1 MDTTMIKAEHLTF
14 GYGKNKQV
22 FNDFNLEIEKGK
34 IVGLLGKNGT
44 GKSTLLYIICGLL
57 KPSNGNVTIKGID
70 IRRRLPQTLSD
81 IYLVPE
87 EFDLPNL
94 SMKQFVKLNS
104 SFYPNFSNE
113 TLNTCLNDFDLGMD
127 INLSELSM
135 GQKKKAYMCFALATN
150 TSLLLMD
157 EPTNGLDIPSKSQ
170 FRKVIASGMTD
181 EKTIIISTHQVRDID
196 RLLDHITIIDG
207 TEVLLDKSVKEITD
221 RLYFCEQSMNEPTE
235 PTDGALFIQPSV
247 QGNSIIME
255 NKFGEE
261 SPMNLEVLFNAIL
274 AERNKIQE
282 VFNK

>member
-1 MDTTMIKAEHLTF
+1 MIKAEHLTF

-57 KPSNGNVTIKGID
+57 KPSHGNVTIKGID

-104 SFYPNFSNE
+104 GFYPDFSNE
-113 TLNTCLNDFDLGMD
+113 TLHTCLNDFDLGMD
-127 INLSELSM
+127 INLGELSM

-221 RLYFCEQSMNEPTE
+221 RLYFCEQSMNEPT
-235 PTDGALFIQPSV
+235 DGVLFIQPSV

-255 NKFGEE
+255 NIFGEE

>member
-1 MDTTMIKAEHLTF
+1 MIKAEHLTF

-57 KPSNGNVTIKGID
+57 KPSHGNVTIKGID
-70 IRRRLPQTLSD
+70 IRKRLPQTLSD

-104 SFYPNFSNE
+104 GFYPDFSNE

-127 INLSELSM
+127 INLGELSM

-221 RLYFCEQSMNEPTE
+221 RLYFCEQSMNEPT
-235 PTDGALFIQPSV
+235 DGVLFIQPSV

-255 NKFGEE
+255 NIFGEE
-261 SPMNLEVLFNAIL
+261 NPMNLEVLFNAIL

>member
-22 FNDFNLEIEKGK
+22 FNDFNLEIEKGE

-57 KPSNGNVTIKGID
+57 KPSHGNVTIKGID

-81 IYLVPE
+81 IYLV
-87 EFDLPNL
+87 
-94 SMKQFVKLNS
+94 
-104 SFYPNFSNE
+104 NFSNE
-113 TLNTCLNDFDLGMD
+113 TLSTCLNDFDLGMD
-127 INLSELSM
+127 INLGELSM
-135 GQKKKAYMCFALATN
+135 GQKKKAFMCFALATN

-207 TEVLLDKSVKEITD
+207 TEVLLNKSVKEITD
-221 RLYFCEQSMNEPTE
+221 RLYFCEQSINE

-255 NKFGEE
+255 NRFDEE

-274 AERNKIQE
+274 ADRNNIQK

>member
-1 MDTTMIKAEHLTF
+1 MIKAEHLTF

-57 KPSNGNVTIKGID
+57 KPSHGNVTIKGID

-104 SFYPNFSNE
+104 GFYPNFSNE
-113 TLNTCLNDFDLGMD
+113 TLSTYLNDFDLGMD
-127 INLSELSM
+127 INLGELSM

-221 RLYFCEQSMNEPTE
+221 RLYFCEQSMNEPT
-235 PTDGALFIQPSV
+235 DGTLFIQPSV

-255 NKFGEE
+255 NKFWEE

-274 AERNKIQE
+274 AEKNKIQE

>member
-1 MDTTMIKAEHLTF
+1 MDTTMIKAEHLSF
-14 GYGKNKQV
+14 GYGRNKQV
-22 FNDFNLEIEKGK
+22 FNDFNLEIEEGK

-44 GKSTLLYIICGLL
+44 GKSTLLYLICGLL
-57 KPSNGNVTIKGID
+57 KPSHGNVTIKGID
-70 IRRRLPQTLSD
+70 IKRRLPQTLSD
-81 IYLVPE
+81 IYLIPE

-104 SFYPNFSNE
+104 GFYPNFSNE
-113 TLNTCLNDFDLGMD
+113 TLNTCLTDFDLGMD
-127 INLSELSM
+127 INLGELSM

-207 TEVLLDKSVKEITD
+207 NAVQMNNSIKDITD
-221 RLYFCEQSMNEPTE
+221 RLYFAEQGMNEPVE
-235 PTDGALFIQPSV
+235 RALFVQPSV
-247 QGNSIIME
+247 YGNSVIME

-261 SPMNLEVLFNAIL
+261 SPVNLEVLFNATL
-274 AERNKIQE
+274 AEREKIQS

>member
-1 MDTTMIKAEHLTF
+1 MDTTMIKAEHLSF
-14 GYGKNKQV
+14 GYWKNKQV
-22 FNDFNLEIEKGK
+22 FNDFNLEIEKGE
-34 IVGLLGKNGT
+34 IIGLLGKNGT

-57 KPSNGNVTIKGID
+57 KPSHGNVTIKGIN
-70 IRRRLPQTLSD
+70 IRKRLPQTLSD

-104 SFYPNFSNE
+104 GFYPNFSNE

-127 INLSELSM
+127 INLGELSM

-207 TEVLLDKSVKEITD
+207 TEVLLNKSVKEITE
-221 RLYFCEQSMNEPTE
+221 RLYFCEQSMNEPT
-235 PTDGALFIQPSV
+235 DRALFIQPSV

-255 NKFGEE
+255 NKFNEE

>member
-1 MDTTMIKAEHLTF
+1 MIKAEHLTF

-57 KPSNGNVTIKGID
+57 KPSHGNVTIKGID

-104 SFYPNFSNE
+104 GFYPDFSNE

-127 INLSELSM
+127 INLGELSM

-221 RLYFCEQSMNEPTE
+221 RLYFCEQSMNEPT
-235 PTDGALFIQPSV
+235 DGVLFIQPSV

-255 NKFGEE
+255 NIFGEE
-261 SPMNLEVLFNAIL
+261 NPMNLEVLFNAIL

>member
-1 MDTTMIKAEHLTF
+1 MDTSMIIAEHLTF

-57 KPSNGNVTIKGID
+57 KPSHGNVTIKGID

-94 SMKQFVKLNS
+94 SIKQFVKLNS
-104 SFYPNFSNE
+104 GFYPNFSNE
-113 TLNTCLNDFDLGMD
+113 TLSTCLNDFDLGTD
-127 INLSELSM
+127 INLAELSM

-196 RLLDHITIIDG
+196 RLLDHITIIDD
-207 TEVLLDKSVKEITD
+207 TDVLLNKSSTL
-221 RLYFCEQSMNEPTE
+221 R
-235 PTDGALFIQPSV
+235 
-247 QGNSIIME
+247 
-255 NKFGEE
+255 
-261 SPMNLEVLFNAIL
+261 
-274 AERNKIQE
+274 
-282 VFNK
+282 

>member
-1 MDTTMIKAEHLTF
+1 MIKAEHLTF

-22 FNDFNLEIEKGK
+22 FDDFNLEIEKGE

-57 KPSNGNVTIKGID
+57 KPSHGNVTIKGID

-94 SMKQFVKLNS
+94 SMKH
-104 SFYPNFSNE
+104 NFSNE

-127 INLSELSM
+127 INLGELSM

-221 RLYFCEQSMNEPTE
+221 RLYFCEQSMNEPT
-235 PTDGALFIQPSV
+235 DGALFIQPSV

-255 NKFGEE
+255 NRFDEE
-261 SPMNLEVLFNAIL
+261 SPINLEVLFNAML
-274 AERNKIQE
+274 SERSKIQE

>member
-1 MDTTMIKAEHLTF
+1 
-14 GYGKNKQV
+14 
-22 FNDFNLEIEKGK
+22 
-34 IVGLLGKNGT
+34 
-44 GKSTLLYIICGLL
+44 
-57 KPSNGNVTIKGID
+57 
-70 IRRRLPQTLSD
+70 
-81 IYLVPE
+81 
-87 EFDLPNL
+87 
-94 SMKQFVKLNS
+94 
-104 SFYPNFSNE
+104 
-113 TLNTCLNDFDLGMD
+113 
-127 INLSELSM
+127 M

-221 RLYFCEQSMNEPTE
+221 RLYFCEQSMNEPT
-235 PTDGALFIQPSV
+235 DGALFIQPSV

-255 NKFGEE
+255 NRFDEE
-261 SPMNLEVLFNAIL
+261 SPINLEVLFNAML
-274 AERNKIQE
+274 AERSKIQE

>member
-1 MDTTMIKAEHLTF
+1 MIKAEHLTF

-57 KPSNGNVTIKGID
+57 KPSHGNVTIKGID

-87 EFDLPNL
+87 KFDLPNL

-127 INLSELSM
+127 INLGELSM
-135 GQKKKAYMCFALATN
+135 GQKKKAYMCFALATH

-221 RLYFCEQSMNEPTE
+221 RLYFGEQSRNE

>member
-22 FNDFNLEIEKGK
+22 FNDFNLEIEKGE

-57 KPSNGNVTIKGID
+57 KPSHGNVTIKGID

-104 SFYPNFSNE
+104 GFYPNFSNE
-113 TLNTCLNDFDLGMD
+113 TLSTYLNDFDLGMD
-127 INLSELSM
+127 INLGELSM

-221 RLYFCEQSMNEPTE
+221 RLYFCEQSMNEPT
-235 PTDGALFIQPSV
+235 DGTLFIQPSV

-274 AERNKIQE
+274 AEKNKIQE

>member
-57 KPSNGNVTIKGID
+57 KPSHGNVTIKGID

-104 SFYPNFSNE
+104 GFYPNFSNE
-113 TLNTCLNDFDLGMD
+113 TLSTCLNDFDLGMD
-127 INLSELSM
+127 INLGELSM

-221 RLYFCEQSMNEPTE
+221 RLYFCEQSMNEPT
-235 PTDGALFIQPSV
+235 DGVLFIQPSV

-255 NKFGEE
+255 NKFNEE

>member
-1 MDTTMIKAEHLTF
+1 MSTTMIKAEHLTF

-57 KPSNGNVTIKGID
+57 KPSHGNVTIKGID
-70 IRRRLPQTLSD
+70 IRKRLPQTLSD
-81 IYLVPE
+81 IYLIPE

-104 SFYPNFSNE
+104 GFYPNFSNE

-127 INLSELSM
+127 INLGELSM

-196 RLLDHITIIDG
+196 RLLDHITIIDS

-221 RLYFCEQSMNEPTE
+221 RLYFCEQSMNEPT
-235 PTDGALFIQPSV
+235 DGTLFIQPSV
-247 QGNSIIME
+247 KGNSIIME
-255 NKFGEE
+255 NRSDEE
-261 SPMNLEVLFNAIL
+261 SPMNLEVLFNAVL

-282 VFNK
+282 ILNK

>member
-1 MDTTMIKAEHLTF
+1 MIKAEHLTF

-57 KPSNGNVTIKGID
+57 KPSHGNVTIKGID

-104 SFYPNFSNE
+104 GFYPNFSNE
-113 TLNTCLNDFDLGMD
+113 TLSTCLNDFDLGMD
-127 INLSELSM
+127 INLGELSM

-221 RLYFCEQSMNEPTE
+221 RLYFCEQSMNEPT
-235 PTDGALFIQPSV
+235 DGVLFIQPSV

-255 NKFGEE
+255 NKFNEE

-274 AERNKIQE
+274 AEKNKIQE

>member
-1 MDTTMIKAEHLTF
+1 MDTTMIKAEHLSF
-14 GYGKNKQV
+14 GYGRNKQV
-22 FNDFNLEIEKGK
+22 FNDFNLEIEEGK

-57 KPSNGNVTIKGID
+57 KPSHGNVTIKGID
-70 IRRRLPQTLSD
+70 IKRRLPQTLSD
-81 IYLVPE
+81 IYLIPE

-104 SFYPNFSNE
+104 GFYPNFSNE
-113 TLNTCLNDFDLGMD
+113 TLNTCLTDFDLGMD
-127 INLSELSM
+127 INLGELSM

-196 RLLDHITIIDG
+196 KLLDHITIIDG
-207 TEVLLDKSVKEITD
+207 NAVLMNNSIKDITD
-221 RLYFCEQSMNEPTE
+221 RLYFAEQGMNEPVE
-235 PTDGALFIQPSV
+235 RALFVQPSV
-247 QGNSIIME
+247 YGNSVIME

-261 SPMNLEVLFNAIL
+261 SPVNLEVLFNATL
-274 AERNKIQE
+274 AEREKIQS

>member
-1 MDTTMIKAEHLTF
+1 MIKAEHLTF

-57 KPSNGNVTIKGID
+57 KPSHGNVTIKGID

-104 SFYPNFSNE
+104 GFYPNFSNE
-113 TLNTCLNDFDLGMD
+113 TLSTCLNDFDLGMD
-127 INLSELSM
+127 INLGELSM

-221 RLYFCEQSMNEPTE
+221 RLYFCEQSMNEPT
-235 PTDGALFIQPSV
+235 DGTLFIQPSV

-261 SPMNLEVLFNAIL
+261 SPMNLEILFNAIL
-274 AERNKIQE
+274 AEKNKIQE

>member
-1 MDTTMIKAEHLTF
+1 MDTSMIKAEHLTF

-57 KPSNGNVTIKGID
+57 KPSHGNVTIKGID

-94 SMKQFVKLNS
+94 SIKQFVKLNS
-104 SFYPNFSNE
+104 GFYPNFSNE
-113 TLNTCLNDFDLGMD
+113 TLSSCLNDFDLGMD
-127 INLSELSM
+127 INLGELSM

-181 EKTIIISTHQVRDID
+181 EKTIIISTHQV
-196 RLLDHITIIDG
+196 
-207 TEVLLDKSVKEITD
+207 VLLNKSVKEITD
-221 RLYFCEQSMNEPTE
+221 KLYFCEQSMNE

-255 NKFGEE
+255 NRFGEE
-261 SPMNLEVLFNAIL
+261 SPMNLEVLFNAML
-274 AERNKIQE
+274 TERSKIQE

>member
-1 MDTTMIKAEHLTF
+1 MRIAQTF
-14 GYGKNKQV
+14 SRKCNY
-22 FNDFNLEIEKGK
+22 
-34 IVGLLGKNGT
+34 
-44 GKSTLLYIICGLL
+44 
-57 KPSNGNVTIKGID
+57 KGID
-70 IRRRLPQTLSD
+70 IRKRLPQTLSD
-81 IYLVPE
+81 IYLIPE

-104 SFYPNFSNE
+104 GFYPNFSNE

-127 INLSELSM
+127 INLGELSM

-221 RLYFCEQSMNEPTE
+221 RLYFCEQSMNEPT
-235 PTDGALFIQPSV
+235 DGALFIQPSV

-255 NKFGEE
+255 NIFGEE

>member
-1 MDTTMIKAEHLTF
+1 MIKAEHLTF

-57 KPSNGNVTIKGID
+57 KPSHGNVTIKGID
-70 IRRRLPQTLSD
+70 IKRRLPQTLSD

-127 INLSELSM
+127 INLGELSM

-221 RLYFCEQSMNEPTE
+221 RLYFCEQSMNES
-235 PTDGALFIQPSV
+235 TDGALFIQPSV

>member
-1 MDTTMIKAEHLTF
+1 MDTTMIKAEHLSF

-22 FNDFNLEIEKGK
+22 FNDFNLEIEKGE
-34 IVGLLGKNGT
+34 IIGLLGKNGT

-57 KPSNGNVTIKGID
+57 KPSHGNVTIKGID

-104 SFYPNFSNE
+104 AFYPNFSNE

-127 INLSELSM
+127 INLGELSM

-207 TEVLLDKSVKEITD
+207 TEVLLNKSVKEITE
-221 RLYFCEQSMNEPTE
+221 RLYFCERSMNE

-255 NKFGEE
+255 NKFNEE

>member
-1 MDTTMIKAEHLTF
+1 MIKAEHLTF

-22 FNDFNLEIEKGK
+22 FDDFNLEIEKGE

-57 KPSNGNVTIKGID
+57 N
-70 IRRRLPQTLSD
+70 
-81 IYLVPE
+81 
-87 EFDLPNL
+87 
-94 SMKQFVKLNS
+94 
-104 SFYPNFSNE
+104 
-113 TLNTCLNDFDLGMD
+113 
-127 INLSELSM
+127 
-135 GQKKKAYMCFALATN
+135 LATN

-221 RLYFCEQSMNEPTE
+221 RLYFCEQSMNEPT
-235 PTDGALFIQPSV
+235 DGALFIQPSV

-255 NKFGEE
+255 NRFDEE
-261 SPMNLEVLFNAIL
+261 SPINLEVLFNAML
-274 AERNKIQE
+274 AERSKIQE

>member
-1 MDTTMIKAEHLTF
+1 MDTTMIKAEHLSF

-22 FNDFNLEIEKGK
+22 FNDFNLEIEKGE
-34 IVGLLGKNGT
+34 IIGLLGKNGT

-57 KPSNGNVTIKGID
+57 KPSHGNVTIKGIN
-70 IRRRLPQTLSD
+70 IRKRLPQTLSD

-104 SFYPNFSNE
+104 GFYPNFSNE

-127 INLSELSM
+127 INLGELSM

-207 TEVLLDKSVKEITD
+207 TEVLLNKSVKEITD
-221 RLYFCEQSMNEPTE
+221 RQYFCEQSMNE

-247 QGNSIIME
+247 QGNSIILE
-255 NKFGEE
+255 NRFDEE

-274 AERNKIQE
+274 ADRNKIQE

>member
-1 MDTTMIKAEHLTF
+1 MIKAEHLTF

-22 FNDFNLEIEKGK
+22 FNDFNLEIKKGE

-57 KPSNGNVTIKGID
+57 KPSHGNVTIKGID

-87 EFDLPNL
+87 EFDLPKL

-113 TLNTCLNDFDLGMD
+113 TLRTCLNDFDLGMD
-127 INLSELSM
+127 INLGELSM

-221 RLYFCEQSMNEPTE
+221 RLYFCEQSMNEPT
-235 PTDGALFIQPSV
+235 DRALFIQPSV

-255 NKFGEE
+255 NRFDEE
-261 SPMNLEVLFNAIL
+261 SPINLEVLFNAML
-274 AERNKIQE
+274 SERSKIQE

>member
-1 MDTTMIKAEHLTF
+1 MIKAEHLTF

-57 KPSNGNVTIKGID
+57 KPSHGNVTIKGID

-104 SFYPNFSNE
+104 GFYPNFSNE

-127 INLSELSM
+127 ISENFRWDRRR
-135 GQKKKAYMCFALATN
+135 KRICA
-150 TSLLLMD
+150 SLLPQTPLSCSW
-157 EPTNGLDIPSKSQ
+157 TNQQTDWTYRRKASSGKS
-170 FRKVIASGMTD
+170 
-181 EKTIIISTHQVRDID
+181 
-196 RLLDHITIIDG
+196 
-207 TEVLLDKSVKEITD
+207 
-221 RLYFCEQSMNEPTE
+221 
-235 PTDGALFIQPSV
+235 
-247 QGNSIIME
+247 
-255 NKFGEE
+255 
-261 SPMNLEVLFNAIL
+261 
-274 AERNKIQE
+274 
-282 VFNK
+282 

>member
-1 MDTTMIKAEHLTF
+1 MDTSMIKAEHLTF

-44 GKSTLLYIICGLL
+44 GKSTLLYIICGL
-57 KPSNGNVTIKGID
+57 
-70 IRRRLPQTLSD
+70 SD

-94 SMKQFVKLNS
+94 SIKQFVKLNS
-104 SFYPNFSNE
+104 GFYPNFSNE
-113 TLNTCLNDFDLGMD
+113 TLSTCLNDFDLGMD
-127 INLSELSM
+127 INLGELSM

-170 FRKVIASGMTD
+170 
-181 EKTIIISTHQVRDID
+181 ID
-196 RLLDHITIIDG
+196 RLLDHITIIDD
-207 TEVLLDKSVKEITD
+207 TDVLLNKSVKEITD
-221 RLYFCEQSMNEPTE
+221 KLYFCEQSMNE

-255 NKFGEE
+255 NRFGEE
-261 SPMNLEVLFNAIL
+261 SPMNLEVLFNAML
-274 AERNKIQE
+274 TERSKIQE

>member
-1 MDTTMIKAEHLTF
+1 MIKAEHLSF
-14 GYGKNKQV
+14 GYGRNKQV
-22 FNDFNLEIEKGK
+22 FNDFNLEIEEGK

-44 GKSTLLYIICGLL
+44 GKSTLLYLICGLL
-57 KPSNGNVTIKGID
+57 KPSHGNVTIKGID
-70 IRRRLPQTLSD
+70 IKRRLPQTLSD
-81 IYLVPE
+81 IYLIPE

-104 SFYPNFSNE
+104 GFYPNFSNE
-113 TLNTCLNDFDLGMD
+113 TLNTCLTDFDLGMD
-127 INLSELSM
+127 INLGELSM

-207 TEVLLDKSVKEITD
+207 NAVQMNNSIKDITD
-221 RLYFCEQSMNEPTE
+221 RLYFAEQGMNEPVE
-235 PTDGALFIQPSV
+235 RALFVQPSV
-247 QGNSIIME
+247 YGNSVIME

-261 SPMNLEVLFNAIL
+261 SPVNLEVLFNATL
-274 AERNKIQE
+274 AEREKIQS

>member
-1 MDTTMIKAEHLTF
+1 MIKAEHLTF

-57 KPSNGNVTIKGID
+57 KPSHGHVTIKGID

-104 SFYPNFSNE
+104 GFYPDFSNE

-127 INLSELSM
+127 INLGELSM

-221 RLYFCEQSMNEPTE
+221 RLYFCEQSMNEPT
-235 PTDGALFIQPSV
+235 DGVLFIQPSV

-255 NKFGEE
+255 NIFGEE

>member
-1 MDTTMIKAEHLTF
+1 MGTTMIKAEHLTF

-57 KPSNGNVTIKGID
+57 KPSHGNVTIKGID

-104 SFYPNFSNE
+104 SFYPNFINE
-113 TLNTCLNDFDLGMD
+113 TLSTCLNDFDLGMD
-127 INLSELSM
+127 INLGELSM
-135 GQKKKAYMCFALATN
+135 GQKKKAYMCFTLATN

-221 RLYFCEQSMNEPTE
+221 RLYFCEQSMNEPVE
-235 PTDGALFIQPSV
+235 RALFVQPSV
-247 QGNSIIME
+247 YGNSVIME

-261 SPMNLEVLFNAIL
+261 SPVNLEVLFNATL
-274 AERNKIQE
+274 AEREKIQS

>member
-1 MDTTMIKAEHLTF
+1 MDTSMIKAEHLTF

-57 KPSNGNVTIKGID
+57 KPSHGNVT
-70 IRRRLPQTLSD
+70 
-81 IYLVPE
+81 
-87 EFDLPNL
+87 NL
-94 SMKQFVKLNS
+94 SIKQFVKLNS
-104 SFYPNFSNE
+104 GFYPNFSNE
-113 TLNTCLNDFDLGMD
+113 TLSTCLNDFDLGMD
-127 INLSELSM
+127 INLGELSM

-196 RLLDHITIIDG
+196 RLLDHITIIDD
-207 TEVLLDKSVKEITD
+207 TDVLLNKSVKEITD
-221 RLYFCEQSMNEPTE
+221 KLYFCEQSMNE

-255 NKFGEE
+255 NRFGEE
-261 SPMNLEVLFNAIL
+261 SPMNLEVLFNAML
-274 AERNKIQE
+274 TERSKIQE